1 MKRIG
6 TTIRDPAL
14 AAALGQLEDSR
25 SAKQGKT
32 PASSQGGPKKAQ
44 GAGGV
49 VQSLERVRA
58 AQKAADAAQLE
69 ALAKKAGMPPDAA
82 ARLADG
88 LRAQP
93 SSEWTFIMLS
103 PSQNAAVVRWLMDNS
118 KRPLIAAR
126 LWARLFEVIRNDT
139 GEVIASRI
147 ELAAHLGVEPRTV
160 SELMTELSSINAIRR
175 ERSGRGVRYFMSPDI
190 ATHIPGAAAR
200 REAREAHGPLL
211 KLMDG
216 GKV

>member
-25 SAKQGKT
+25 SAKKGKT
-32 PASSQGGPKKAQ
+32 SGSSQGGQ
-44 GAGGV
+44 GAGGM
-49 VQSLERVRA
+49 VQSLERARV
-58 AQKAADAAQLE
+58 AQKAAEASQLE
-69 ALAKKAGMPPDAA
+69 ALAKKAGMAPDAA

-93 SSEWTFIMLS
+93 QTEWTFIMLS

-160 SELMTELSSINAIRR
+160 SELMTELASINAIRR

-216 GKV
+216 GKG